1 MNSRKP
7 SMPHKT
13 TFKTKEKKLCKKIMI
28 QNLKNFKVFFIPYPV
43 PSLNLVFDKEIQ
55 LFRYRSDLGKLQNN
69 KKVLI
74 LKMEDLGHIP
84 SEKNLCLIR
93 CTIYLITNVKKNN
106 SLNENKIKI
115 KKFFLVIIHDKIKN
129 VIFFI
134 LNFYFCLKN
143 NFSNFWILIIL
154 CVEEQ
159 IEKIL

>member
-1 MNSRKP
+1 
-7 SMPHKT
+7 
-13 TFKTKEKKLCKKIMI
+13 MI
-28 QNLKNFKVFFIPYPV
+28 QNLKNFEVFFILYPV

-74 LKMEDLGHIP
+74 LKMEDLDHIP

-154 CVEEQ
+154 CIEEQ